1 MNNSGHVT
9 FKALFFGVLAA
20 GMLFVSCNDS
30 PVNITDEDELKAS
43 SLTPPG
49 TGSEEVVN
57 LVFKSDESVD
67 SWDPILPATADPN
80 WPSTICYQENAF
92 GINASWSNKHK
103 AYQFP
108 RNTHPW
114 ESNTGYSWD
123 ANWINAWS
131 NITSIGVGGHN
142 WTKYETEVSG
152 DGEFVVQL
160 LADNCSWIYLDYEI
174 IGFQGVGDESDPA
187 KGKYGVNL
195 DGDHILTF
203 IIFDGGGA
211 AGGKFRLE
219 TTESF
224 GGVAPPP
231 IQQNTAPEAD
241 AGADQVVEATG
252 PNMTVNLD
260 GSASIDADGDALS
273 YAWTYGGSE
282 ISTAVTA
289 TADLPVGTHTFTLTV
304 SDGEDTDADEVV
316 VEVEDTI
323 APVLTYNQ
331 VTSNLWPPN
340 HKMVLV
346 LTGISASDLV
356 NGATEVNVTVTSNE
370 PANGW
375 GDGNTEQD
383 YEIVTHSDGTVDVY
397 LRAERSGRGGGRTY
411 TVAMSA
417 ADAAG
422 NTAVASV
429 TASVAKSQGRR

>member
-1 MNNSGHVT
+1 MI
-9 FKALFFGVLAA
+9 KALFLGVLAT
-20 GMLFVSCNDS
+20 GVFVTSCNDS
-30 PVNITDEDELKAS
+30 PVNSADEDELNAS

-49 TGSEEVVN
+49 TGSEEVVD
-57 LVFKSDESVD
+57 LVFKSDDSVD

-80 WPSTICYQENAF
+80 WPTTICYQENTF

-108 RNTHPW
+108 KGTHPW
-114 ESNTGYSWD
+114 EGNTGYDWD
-123 ANWINAWS
+123 AYWINAWS
-131 NITSIGVGGHN
+131 NISSIGPGGHN

-160 LADNCSWIYLDYEI
+160 LADNCSWIYLDNEI
-174 IGFQGVGDESDPA
+174 IGFQGVGDESDPT
-187 KGKYGVNL
+187 KGKYGVDL

-252 PNMTVNLD
+252 PNTMVNLD
-260 GSASIDADGDALS
+260 GSASLDADGDELS
-273 YAWTYGGSE
+273 YSWDYNGSE
-282 ISTAVTA
+282 ISTAAVA
-289 TADLPVGTHTFTLTV
+289 TANLPVGTHTFTLTV
-304 SDGEDTDADEVV
+304 SDGEDTDSDEVV
-316 VEVEDTI
+316 VEVEDTT
-323 APVLTYNQ
+323 APELSYTQETN
-331 VTSNLWPPN
+331 TLWPPN

-346 LTGISASDLV
+346 LSGISASDLV
-356 NGATEVNVTVTSNE
+356 DGATEVNVTVTSNE
-370 PANGW
+370 SSNGR

-383 YEIVTHSDGTVDVY
+383 YEIVTQSDGTVNVY
-397 LRAERSGRGGGRTY
+397 LRAERSGKGSGRTY

-417 ADAAG
+417 TDAAG
-422 NTAVASV
+422 NTGEASV
-429 TASVAKSQGRR
+429 TASVAKSQGKR